1 MENSRIAQIT
11 SACKELLGRM
21 PTSQELRAYLSAR
34 GDAESLVAQTS
45 EYKNRVSARL
55 DQVHRALLGSGA
67 DDARCDAFVRFCA
80 DTGVKPHACERSV
93 IQDFVAMTPQ
103 FLDKYTAMVDEVYR
117 IEVGRAPDLKT
128 KGALALR
135 FKDEAFSP
143 SALAEVIRAEGGAPA
158 TVECIE
164 GSGDA
169 VVVHKAVERIGPELE
184 FVERW
189 QRATGRRVDIYEFLR
204 YYGELGSSPS
214 PESLRSLK
222 DAQDRNF
229 ARAAKVYRDYLGV
242 DLDFDRFTAL
252 HVHEHDLEGFDAK
265 LVAKIVESNE
275 YRARMCE
282 ALASSY
288 CKAFDADV
296 HPDDLAHTFESVRTK
311 ALSLKS
317 EEISGHIAALG
328 EELRAVAD
336 SVGDAYER
344 VLCRA
349 PDALEIRNAVPAYRS
364 SDTAADAQRSLED
377 SLYDEP
383 EYQEVLKSLIQEA
396 TGYSSNA
403 DVFRVMRKVLA
414 ECGGDM
420 KTARDHIGSGG
431 VIVTIL

>member
-11 SACKELLGRM
+11 SACKELLGRI

-45 EYKNRVSARL
+45 EYRVRVSARL

-67 DDARCDAFVRFCA
+67 DDARCDAFIRFCA
-80 DTGVKPHACERSV
+80 DAGAKPHACERSI
-93 IQDFVAMTPQ
+93 IQDFVAATPQ
-103 FLDKYTAMVDEVYR
+103 FLDKYAAVVEEVYR

-128 KGALALR
+128 KSALALR

-143 SALAEVIRAEGGAPA
+143 SDLAEVIRADGPAAA
-158 TVECIE
+158 TVESIE

-222 DAQDRNF
+222 DAQDRSF

-242 DLDFDRFTAL
+242 DLDFNRFTAL
-252 HVHEHDLEGFDAK
+252 HVHEHDLGGFDAK

-282 ALASSY
+282 ALAASY
-288 CKAFDADV
+288 GKAFDVDV
-296 HPDDLAHTFESVRTK
+296 HPDDLEHTFEAVR
-311 ALSLKS
+311 ARGLSLKS
-317 EEISGHIAALG
+317 DEISAQIAALG
-328 EELRAVAD
+328 EELSAIAG

-344 VLCRA
+344 VLRRA
-349 PDALEIRNAVPAYRS
+349 PDALEIRHAVRAYRS
-364 SDTAADAQRSLED
+364 SENAADAQRSLED

-383 EYQEVLKSLIQEA
+383 EYQEVLKSLIKEA

-403 DVFRVMRKVLA
+403 DVFRVMRRVLA

-420 KTARDHIGSGG
+420 KTARDHIGS
-431 VIVTIL
+431 T